1 MPRLPTPPAELVSFL
16 EGLPDPH
23 ILLDDR
29 YRILAANGAYR
40 RQFGASGG
48 TEGGAAG
55 SVVGRTCPSS
65 PCTWRRT
72 RSMASSEIGRAHV

>member
-1 MPRLPTPPAELVSFL
+1 MPRLPEPPAELVSFL

-29 YRILAANGAYR
+29 YRILAAKGAYR

-48 TEGGAAG
+48 TEGGTDGGAEG
-55 SVVGRTCPSS
+55 GVVGRRVS
-65 PCTWRRT
+65 PCQ
-72 RSMASSEIGRAHV
+72 RAL

>member
-29 YRILAANGAYR
+29 YRIRAAKGAYR
-40 RQFGASGG
+40 RQFGAAGCAG
-48 TEGGAAG
+48 GGAED
-55 SVVGRTCPSS
+55 SKMGRTCHAVSHHAS
-65 PCTWRRT
+65 VPCD
-72 RSMASSEIGRAHV
+72 

>member
-1 MPRLPTPPAELVSFL
+1 MPRLPAPPAELVSFL

-40 RQFGASGG
+40 RQFGAAGATDCGG
-48 TEGGAAG
+48 GCLCRPDGADRRGG
-55 SVVGRTCPSS
+55 
-65 PCTWRRT
+65 RR
-72 RSMASSEIGRAHV
+72 R

>member
-1 MPRLPTPPAELVSFL
+1 MPRLPAPPAELVSFL

-40 RQFGASGG
+40 RQFGAAGG
-48 TEGGAAG
+48 MEGGAEGKRGGAHL
-55 SVVGRTCPSS
+55 
-65 PCTWRRT
+65 PCRVPPCQ
-72 RSMASSEIGRAHV
+72 RAV